1 MNNEQIVEALK
12 TIAESQKA
20 LTDIVLSMQTDISD
34 LKSTKDTDSDEKELE
49 GYGPQEL
56 TEEECLEIA
65 RNL

>member
-34 LKSTKDTDSDEKELE
+34 LKSPKEIDSDEEE
-49 GYGPQEL
+49 IESYEPEEL